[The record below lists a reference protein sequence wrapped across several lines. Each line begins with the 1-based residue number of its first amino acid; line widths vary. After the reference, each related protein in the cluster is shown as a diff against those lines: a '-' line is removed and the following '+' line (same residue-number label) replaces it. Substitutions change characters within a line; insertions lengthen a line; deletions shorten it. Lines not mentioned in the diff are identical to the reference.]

1 MKKTNE
7 KMIKGYK
14 GFSPGMICRGKQ
26 YAENTLFH
34 EKEVK
39 ICAAGMHFCE
49 HPLKV
54 LFFYPPVNNCQTNE
68 YAIVEAPCGYA
79 YTDDGTKYCT
89 KELHI
94 KNKLSLKELGDEA
107 ILFIMERIDRTNQS
121 RGVYVSNRAWPIMEI
136 NNYDHSITNDSEEV
150 SVNTGNCSWSNS
162 KTSNSVAVNTGD
174 YSGAKST
181 GFFSVAVTTG
191 HYSTAINFSTHSIA
205 TTTGLCSIATNAGIY
220 SVAVSTG
227 LKSATYNSGCR
238 SIAINTGENSIAN
251 NTGTMATA
259 INIGDHSAAV
269 VDQKGSCA
277 IALGRQSIVKGG
289 LGSWI
294 VCAEWKL
301 RNDVMYIANLKAA
314 FVDGEKIKADTYYML
329 KNGKF
334 VEVKDA

>member
-1 MKKTNE
+1 
-7 KMIKGYK
+7 MIKGYK

-34 EKEVK
+34 EKEAK
-39 ICAAGMHFCE
+39 ICGKGMHFSE
-49 HPLKV
+49 HPLNV
-54 LFFYPPVNNCQTNE
+54 LFFYPPVENGKISE
-68 YAIVEAPCGYA
+68 YAEVEAPCESLC
-79 YTDDGTKYCT
+79 TDDGTKYCT

-94 KNKLSLKELGDEA
+94 KNKLSLKELVDEA
-107 ILFIMERIDRTNQS
+107 MLFIMERIDRTNQS

-162 KTSNSVAVNTGD
+162 KNSHSVAVNTGD
-174 YSGAKST
+174 YSGVKSS

-191 HYSTAINFSTHSIA
+191 NYSTAINFCTHSIA
-205 TTTGLCSIATNAGIY
+205 NTTGLCSIATNAGIY

-227 LKSATYNSGCR
+227 ARSATYNSGCR

-277 IALGRQSIVKGG
+277 IALGRQSLVKGG

-294 VCAEWKL
+294 VCAEWKSH
-301 RNDVMYIANLKAA
+301 NDVMYIANLKAA
-314 FVDGEKIKADTYYML
+314 LVDGEKIKADTYYML

-334 VEVKDA
+334 IEVKDA